1 MSSVQWLLLA
11 HLLSAFTFV
20 SGAVAAGVIQIAAIK
35 SEKPGEIAL
44 LLRLVRVPVALVTLG
59 ALATLAFGFALV
71 HQLHLPNSLLWI
83 RLAFGFWI
91 LSMVLGGL
99 GGRRARHAREYAE
112 RMEGGEALDQGELRR
127 LVADPVSVALS
138 TASFVVVLGIIVLM
152 VWRPT

>member
-20 SGAVAAGVIQIAAIK
+20 SGAVAAGMIQIAAIRA
-35 SEKPGEIAL
+35 ERPTDVAV
-44 LLRLVRVPVALVTLG
+44 LLRLVQVPVALVTLG

-83 RLAFGFWI
+83 RLAFVFWI

-99 GGRRARHAREYAE
+99 GGRRGRHAREYAE
-112 RMEGGEALDQGELRR
+112 RMAGGEDLPEPELRR
-127 LVADPVSVALS
+127 LVADRWSVGLS

>member
-1 MSSVQWLLLA
+1 MSHVQWLLLA

-20 SGAVAAGVIQIAAIK
+20 SGAVAAGVLQIAAIRA
-35 SEKPGEIAL
+35 ERPADVAL
-44 LLRLVRVPVALVTLG
+44 LLRLVRVPVVLVTLG

-99 GGRRARHAREYAE
+99 GGRRARHAREYAQ
-112 RMEGGEALDQGELRR
+112 RMAGGEDLDEAELRR
-127 LVADPVSVALS
+127 LVADPWSIALS

-152 VWRPT
+152 VWKPS

>member
-1 MSSVQWLLLA
+1 VSSVQWLLLA

-20 SGAVAAGVIQIAAIK
+20 SGAVAAGVLQIAAIRA
-35 SEKPGEIAL
+35 ERPGDVAL

-71 HQLHLPNSLLWI
+71 HQLNLPNSLLWI
-83 RLAFGFWI
+83 RLAFLFWI
-91 LSMVLGGL
+91 LSMVLGGI
-99 GGRRARHAREYAE
+99 GGRRARHAREYAD
-112 RMEGGEALDQGELRR
+112 RMAGGEDLPETELRR

>member
-35 SEKPGEIAL
+35 AEQPSEIAL

-59 ALATLAFGFALV
+59 ALATLAFGFSLV

-83 RLAFGFWI
+83 RLAFVLWI

-112 RMEGGEALDQGELRR
+112 RMAGGEDLPAAELRR
-127 LVADPVSVALS
+127 LVADPVSVGLS

-152 VWRPT
+152 VWQPT